1 MYWQGKSWAQLQ
13 HTLVAS
19 LLRPHILSFDASCPC
34 LLQVSV
40 NNCKV
45 TMSPSDE
52 YHPRNGCPCSWF
64 DASFS
69 GNISIT
75 ADGSTPM
82 AVISVDQ
89 ALSTV
94 SEARERINWANNN
107 KDKYSQCFL
116 DNSILSD
123 SQVSKPSLMI
133 VW

>member
-1 MYWQGKSWAQLQ
+1 
-13 HTLVAS
+13 
-19 LLRPHILSFDASCPC
+19 
-34 LLQVSV
+34 
-40 NNCKV
+40 
-45 TMSPSDE
+45 
-52 YHPRNGCPCSWF
+52 
-64 DASFS
+64 
-69 GNISIT
+69 
-75 ADGSTPM
+75 M